1 MWFRVIKKKRGPTVE
16 AAAAVGT
23 FEPLYLGPAWILT
36 SCF

>member
-16 AAAAVGT
+16 AAAVGT